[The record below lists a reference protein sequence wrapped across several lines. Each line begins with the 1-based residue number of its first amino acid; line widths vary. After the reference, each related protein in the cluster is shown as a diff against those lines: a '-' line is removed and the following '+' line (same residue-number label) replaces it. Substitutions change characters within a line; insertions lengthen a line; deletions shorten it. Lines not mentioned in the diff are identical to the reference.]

1 MQLTGS
7 MHPTGS
13 TQLFVMR
20 KNLLLVSTLL
30 LCLGALTAWTILHS
44 SSPASKKTVVN
55 NMIDEDSSRYERDI
69 LPEIIQLNSDEKFK
83 PKKDFRKG
91 HVTISTS
98 KTQYEKT
105 QDGFSIQLGSY
116 TNIPTPA
123 VINGHVYMSG
133 GFGSKQYYSFNAQT
147 GKLDWAIDLDDD
159 GPSSPAVEDGIIVF
173 NTESCTIFACDL
185 LTGKQVWSY
194 WLGDPLMSM
203 PTIANGIVYT
213 SYPAYYEGKA
223 LKTKPDSTDHQLDIF
238 PTHVLIAFDLKTGNI
253 LWQKWIDSDIM
264 SAPVAKDDYI
274 YVTTFSGAL
283 YKIKQK
289 TGAIMEAKAIRAT
302 SAPVFDG
309 NNELIVSRRSDKA
322 GDSVASEMMVRG
334 TGRNRQALYG
344 KVSNYIDSR
353 VQEKSNLKTEAM
365 KMDAGNGFSA
375 GAPASSNWKA
385 AYDNIGQSNVA
396 SLQSFQGSRAIW
408 HKGKLYNTM
417 GDEIVCT
424 DSSGAVKWKYA
435 LEGDLKTHGGFLG
448 TPPVYAN
455 GYLLV
460 ATLNGEILII
470 NASDGKLN
478 KKYTIKDAVRYQ
490 PVADKGWIYVTT
502 VNSKLYAINT
512 GNTDI
517 TGWAMWGGNAARTNM
532 AVEK

>member
-1 MQLTGS
+1 MQLIRAP
-7 MHPTGS
+7 HHTGS

-20 KNLLLVSTLL
+20 KNFILASSLL
-30 LCLGALTAWTILHS
+30 LCLGALTAWNILHPT
-44 SSPASKKTVVN
+44 PAPKPATIRPVN
-55 NMIDEDSSRYERDI
+55 LDDSGQYERDI
-69 LPEIIQLNSDEKFK
+69 LSEILALNSGEKYK

-91 HVTISTS
+91 HVTVST
-98 KTQYEKT
+98 TQTHFEKT
-105 QDGFSIQLGSY
+105 PDGFSIQLGSN

-123 VINGHVYMSG
+123 VINGHVYTSG
-133 GFGSKQYYSFNAQT
+133 GFGSKQYFSFDAQT
-147 GKLDWAIDLDDD
+147 GKTDWAIDLDDD

-213 SYPAYYEGKA
+213 SYPAHYEGA
-223 LKTKPDSTDHQLDIF
+223 AVQTKRDTADKQLSLF
-238 PTHVLIAFDLKTGNI
+238 PTHVLIAFDLKTGDI
-253 LWQKWIDSDIM
+253 LWQRWIDSDIM
-264 SAPVAKDDYI
+264 SAPVAKDDLLYI
-274 YVTTFSGAL
+274 TTFSGAL
-283 YKIKQK
+283 YKIKQR
-289 TGAIMEAKAIRAT
+289 TGDILEAKAIRAT

-309 NNELIVSRRSDKA
+309 NNELIVSRRSDSF

-334 TGRNRQALYG
+334 MGRNRQAIYN
-344 KVSNYIDSR
+344 KRSYYIDNR
-353 VQEKSNLKTEAM
+353 VQEKSKLKAEAL

-375 GAPASSNWKA
+375 GAPATSNWKA

-408 HKGKLYNTM
+408 HRGNLYNTM
-417 GDEIVCT
+417 GDEIICT
-424 DSSGAVKWKYA
+424 DSAGKVKWKYG
-435 LEGDLKTHGGFLG
+435 LDGDLKQQGGFLG

-470 NASDGKLN
+470 DAKDGKVN
-478 KKYTIKDAVRYQ
+478 KKYTIKEAVRYQ
-490 PVADKGWIYVTT
+490 PVADKGWVYVTT

-512 GNTDI
+512 GNPGI